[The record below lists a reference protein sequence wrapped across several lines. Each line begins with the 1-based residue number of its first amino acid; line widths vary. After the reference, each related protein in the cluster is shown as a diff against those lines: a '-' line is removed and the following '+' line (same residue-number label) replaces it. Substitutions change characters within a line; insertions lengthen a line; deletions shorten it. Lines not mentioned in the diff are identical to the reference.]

1 MTAGDVTITRGIGD
15 RDDQLTVTQWSQI
28 LGTGWSAGTLTTD
41 GDIAT
46 ATATATSISATTM
59 DLRQVPNPVGGSIT
73 TAAYTRVLI
82 RHKDNFGSSG
92 LGAQL
97 QITYTDSFADAF
109 VLTNSATWITE
120 TFNLTSGHTLSNGG
134 ASLVDQFWYHQSG
147 GAVSGTFTENIDFI
161 FICKEVLTLPAA
173 SQPLQLPLLRRVA
186 DLQIPSR
193 EGSVLQDLGSP
204 SPQIE
209 VGGTL
214 ITTSSPNNYTG
225 DQWWDVLVGVW
236 LEANWQWFASDRVAY
251 KYQITELSN
260 TQNPGRVGY
269 YDFKLKLKKI
279 DILTAT
285 AQTFSSNIGTGAI
298 Q

>member
-1 MTAGDVTITRGIGD
+1 MATGDVTITRGVGIRTD
-15 RDDQLTVTQWSQI
+15 FLDANVTQQ
-28 LGTGWSAGTLTTD
+28 
-41 GDIAT
+41 
-46 ATATATSISATTM
+46 
-59 DLRQVPNPVGGSIT
+59 N
-73 TAAYTRVLI
+73 AASV
-82 RHKDNFGSSG
+82 SG
-92 LGAQL
+92 V
-97 QITYTDSFADAF
+97 TVS
-109 VLTNSATWITE
+109 
-120 TFNLTSGHTLSNGG
+120 SNGD
-134 ASLVDQFWYHQSG
+134 LLTW
-147 GAVSGTFTENIDFI
+147 SGTFTNPNSQDGAIVYISVPTLSGTTYPFTFARAQINTMQGNFALTGYVHYTDASSQINQPNLGGTAGAAFLAGTGNTVAGKLIDRFGFIVYANTTQAGTFNFTVTLDFI
-161 FICKEVLTLPAA
+161 YIFKETLIFPAA

-214 ITTSSPNNYTG
+214 ITTTTPNNYTG

-269 YDFKLKLKKI
+269 YDFRLRLKKV
-279 DILTAT
+279 DIVTAT
-285 AQTFSSNIGTGAI
+285 GQTFNSNNGSGAV

>member
-1 MTAGDVTITRGIGD
+1 VEA
-15 RDDQLTVTQWSQI
+15 
-28 LGTGWSAGTLTTD
+28 LTTQT
-41 GDIAT
+41 G
-46 ATATATSISATTM
+46 
-59 DLRQVPNPVGGSIT
+59 
-73 TAAYTRVLI
+73 
-82 RHKDNFGSSG
+82 
-92 LGAQL
+92 
-97 QITYTDSFADAF
+97 
-109 VLTNSATWITE
+109 
-120 TFNLTSGHTLSNGG
+120 TFN
-134 ASLVDQFWYHQSG
+134 
-147 GAVSGTFTENIDFI
+147 FTVLLDFI
-161 FICKEVLTLPAA
+161 YLFKETLTLPAA

-214 ITTSSPNNYTG
+214 TTTTTPNNYTG
-225 DQWWDVLVGVW
+225 DQWWDVLVGTW

-269 YDFKLKLKKI
+269 YDFRLRLKKV
-279 DILTAT
+279 DIVTAT
-285 AQTFSSNIGTGAI
+285 AQTFNSNTGTGAI

>member
-1 MTAGDVTITRGIGD
+1 
-15 RDDQLTVTQWSQI
+15 
-28 LGTGWSAGTLTTD
+28 
-41 GDIAT
+41 
-46 ATATATSISATTM
+46 
-59 DLRQVPNPVGGSIT
+59 
-73 TAAYTRVLI
+73 
-82 RHKDNFGSSG
+82 
-92 LGAQL
+92 
-97 QITYTDSFADAF
+97 
-109 VLTNSATWITE
+109 
-120 TFNLTSGHTLSNGG
+120 
-134 ASLVDQFWYHQSG
+134 
-147 GAVSGTFTENIDFI
+147 
-161 FICKEVLTLPAA
+161 
-173 SQPLQLPLLRRVA
+173 LRRIA

-204 SPQIE
+204 SPQVE

-260 TQNPGRVGY
+260 TQNPGHVGY
-269 YDFKLKLKKI
+269 YDFRLRLKKV

-285 AQTFSSNIGTGAI
+285 AQTFNSNTGGGAI

>member
-1 MTAGDVTITRGIGD
+1 VFTSAINTNTGYFYYPALTA
-15 RDDQLTVTQWSQI
+15 S
-28 LGTGWSAGTLTTD
+28 TTTYPKL
-41 GDIAT
+41 I
-46 ATATATSISATTM
+46 
-59 DLRQVPNPVGGSIT
+59 
-73 TAAYTRVLI
+73 I
-82 RHKDNFGSSG
+82 RHKDTGNLGSNPIG
-92 LGAQL
+92 Q
-97 QITYTDSFADAF
+97 
-109 VLTNSATWITE
+109 VLVIYGDLTTS
-120 TFNLTSGHTLSNGG
+120 TFNLTSSTSFIAETFTLTTGKTLSQIQVEIVATG
-134 ASLVDQFWYHQSG
+134 SL
-147 GAVSGTFTENIDFI
+147 SGTFTMNVDFL
-161 FICKEVLTLPAA
+161 FAFKETLTLPAA
-173 SQPLQLPLLRRVA
+173 SQPLQLPLLRRIA

-204 SPQIE
+204 SPQVE

-260 TQNPGRVGY
+260 TQNPGHVGY
-269 YDFKLKLKKI
+269 YDFRLRLKKV

-285 AQTFSSNIGTGAI
+285 AQTFNSNTGGGAI

>member
-1 MTAGDVTITRGIGD
+1 VAAGDVTITRGVGTRTDFID
-15 RDDQLTVTQWSQI
+15 SSATQQN
-28 LGTGWSAGTLTTD
+28 AGT
-41 GDIAT
+41 
-46 ATATATSISATTM
+46 
-59 DLRQVPNPVGGSIT
+59 V
-73 TAAYTRVLI
+73 
-82 RHKDNFGSSG
+82 SG
-92 LGAQL
+92 V
-97 QITYTDSFADAF
+97 TVS
-109 VLTNSATWITE
+109 
-120 TFNLTSGHTLSNGG
+120 SNGDLL
-134 ASLVDQFWYHQSG
+134 AW
-147 GAVSGTFTENIDFI
+147 SGTFTNPVAQDGAIVYISVPSLSGTTYPFTLGRAQINTMQGNFNLTGYVHYTDSTSQINQPNLGGTAGPNFLIGTGNTVSGKLIDRLGFIVIANTTQTGTFNFTVTLDFI
-161 FICKEVLTLPAA
+161 YIFKETLTLPSA

-209 VGGTL
+209 VGGEF

-225 DQWWDVLVGVW
+225 DQWWDVLVGTW

-269 YDFKLKLKKI
+269 YDFKLRLKKV
-279 DILTAT
+279 DIISAT
-285 AQTFSSNIGTGAI
+285 AQTFASNNGTGAI